1 MAQPNANDQV
11 TKAPK
16 GMPPQMVQDLLKR
29 YAADLQL
36 GNWKETLA
44 HELYD
49 TVILKGGQVLRKGE
63 FEMFANPIGERA
75 NYITEDATQ
84 YTVTEEHTNMTDS
97 RRIGAGRAFIVTGMY
112 ANVTITGSTDTADDE
127 GASAAAPADATPTGE
142 INAIGLLQDFQ
153 HLIGF
158 ELNSDETRFER
169 GKLRRFTSPQ
179 GISGISGTTAAGV
192 GTVANNGMG
201 RGYKLPIPRD
211 IFGNRDFGITG
222 RIFRDI
228 QVLKTCRIEF
238 ILDGWLIRSAR

>member
-1 MAQPNANDQV
+1 MAPAAQQEV
-11 TKAPK
+11 KAPK
-16 GMPPQMVQDLLKR
+16 GMPPQMVADLLKR
-29 YAADLQL
+29 YAADMQL

-49 TVILKGGQVLRKGE
+49 TAILKGGQVLRKGD
-63 FEMFANPIGERA
+63 FSLFANPIGERST
-75 NYITEDATQ
+75 YITADATG
-84 YTVTEEHTNMTDS
+84 YTISEEHTNMTEA
-97 RRIGAGRAFIVTGMY
+97 RRIGSGRAFIVTGMY
-112 ANVTITGSTDTADDE
+112 ANVTIVGSTDTADDE
-127 GASAAAPADATPTGE
+127 AADATAPANATPTGGE
-142 INAIGLLQDFQ
+142 VNAAGLLQDMQ

-158 ELNSDETRFER
+158 ELVSDEVKFER

-179 GISGISGTTAAGV
+179 GIMGFAGTSAAGV
-192 GTVANNGMG
+192 GTVVNNGLG

-228 QVLKTCRIEF
+228 QILKTVRIEF